1 MEAVL
6 ALAGLAFAAVAV
18 IVVLFTVGLV
28 LKTILKFVLLPLLL
42 IKWVVM
48 AILALIVGPIVFVA
62 GLIGAL
68 AVGLVLA
75 LPLLPFVAVGVIVWL
90 IVRSSERAAVA

>member
-62 GLIGAL
+62 GLIGAF

-90 IVRSSERAAVA
+90 IVRSSQRAAVA